1 MASGDLFKGFPVRFS
16 MKNMQ
21 HVKVLEK
28 FESGSCFSDFN
39 EQEPDAGTAGGYSDE
54 WNGSCVKEEI
64 IIKIFKICDE
74 SLICVTYLFCYDR

>member
-1 MASGDLFKGFPVRFS
+1 M
-16 MKNMQ
+16 
-21 HVKVLEK
+21 
-28 FESGSCFSDFN
+28 DFN

-74 SLICVTYLFCYDR
+74 SLICVTYLFLYWQ

>member
-1 MASGDLFKGFPVRFS
+1 MRTGV
-16 MKNMQ
+16 
-21 HVKVLEK
+21 V
-28 FESGSCFSDFN
+28 FSDFN

-74 SLICVTYLFCYDR
+74 SLICVTYLFMTDKNLMMQRQCSDFRFIK

>member
-1 MASGDLFKGFPVRFS
+1 MRAGV
-16 MKNMQ
+16 
-21 HVKVLEK
+21 V
-28 FESGSCFSDFN
+28 FSDFN

-74 SLICVTYLFCYDR
+74 SLICVTYLFLAIKINHLLCRCVPKQL

>member
-1 MASGDLFKGFPVRFS
+1 MRAGV
-16 MKNMQ
+16 
-21 HVKVLEK
+21 V
-28 FESGSCFSDFN
+28 FSDFN

-74 SLICVTYLFCYDR
+74 SLICVTYLFLARKINPLLCRCVPKQL

>member
-1 MASGDLFKGFPVRFS
+1 MRAGV
-16 MKNMQ
+16 
-21 HVKVLEK
+21 V
-28 FESGSCFSDFN
+28 FSDFN